1 MTDNTNQVVSLTMNP
16 SIDLSI
22 NVRKL
27 QPAHKLRGQIAH
39 RDPGGGGI
47 NVSRAISSLG
57 GQALAIFPAGGP
69 SGMFLQKLLETE
81 NVSCRVQEIGGINR
95 ENFTVYE
102 EDSDHEYRFVL
113 PGPELTSGEWQSFFE
128 LLDALKPVP
137 QYLVASG
144 SLPPGVPEDF
154 YARVARWARA
164 AGVRLVLDTS
174 GPALKAALDEGVYLI
189 KPNRRE
195 LKNLSSQPIE
205 NADDEEQFCRKLIE
219 KGQCEVIALTLGK
232 EGAMLVTDDE
242 ILRIKAPALE
252 TKSSVGAGDSFVAG
266 MVLGLVRKLSLQK
279 AFCYGNAAGAAAL
292 LTPGTKLCLKEDVER
307 LYEQICSAELN
318 T

>member
-1 MTDNTNQVVSLTMNP
+1 MTDNTRQVVSLTMNP
-16 SIDLSI
+16 SIDLYI
-22 NVRKL
+22 NVRQL

-47 NVSRAISSLG
+47 NVSRATSSLE

-69 SGMFLQKLLETE
+69 SGTFLQDLLEAE
-81 NVSCRVQEIGGINR
+81 NVPCRVQEIDGINR
-95 ENFTVYE
+95 ENFTVFE
-102 EDSDHEYRFVL
+102 QESDREYRFVL
-113 PGPELTSGEWQSFFE
+113 PGPELTTKEWQGCLD
-128 LLDALKPVP
+128 LLAALEPVP

-144 SLPPGVPEDF
+144 SLPPGVPDDF

-164 AGVRLVLDTS
+164 AGVRIVLDTS
-174 GPALKAALDEGVYLI
+174 GPALKAAVEEGVYLI

-195 LKNLSSQPIE
+195 LQDLSSQPIE
-205 NADDEEQFCRKLIE
+205 NADDEEHFCRKLIE
-219 KGQCEVIALTLGK
+219 NEQCEVITLTRGK
-232 EGAMLVTDDE
+232 DGAMLVTGDE
-242 ILRIKAPALE
+242 ILRIEAPALE
-252 TKSSVGAGDSFVAG
+252 TKSSVGAGDSFVAA
-266 MVLGLVRKLSLQK
+266 MVLGLVRKLSLQQ

-307 LYEQICSAELN
+307 LYEQICSAALN